1 MPTHEIKYTENG
13 GDVPV
18 HYADTIIIDNGTVY
32 TVVYHAQLNEYNT
45 YDDVAILMID
55 SFQPA
60 PGSQITARALRY
72 YSPNHSWARVRPLL
86 GS

>member
-60 PGSQITARALRY
+60 PGSQITAPA
-72 YSPNHSWARVRPLL
+72 PCDTIHPTIAGPEFVPC
-86 GS
+86 